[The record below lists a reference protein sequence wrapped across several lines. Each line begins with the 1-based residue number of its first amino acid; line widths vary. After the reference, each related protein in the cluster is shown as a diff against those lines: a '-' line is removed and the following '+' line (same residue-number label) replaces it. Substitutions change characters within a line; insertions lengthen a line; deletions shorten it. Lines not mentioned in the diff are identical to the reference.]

1 MCNHVKKWRVPVL
14 LLPWWMWQSAARC
27 FPNGILFIAKTLIQ
41 WPFFISLQIFQP
53 SLFCS
58 SVCVFPSF
66 ALPLHTFFHFLLLS
80 AHPVNSIFFRFS
92 VFDIENICCAQC
104 SLLTLL
110 SFDTHRYREWMRQT
124 TTTTK
129 LYIYNIHAGKQFIA
143 RQKSMCNNC
152 EIPILSILYT
162 AHWMLERYWDRV
174 LRLKWTIVY
183 VWSRGDQRKKVP
195 NFCQNRNGLA
205 TAVATTLVPAAAA
218 PVSWASGKT
227 ILPVY
232 SWFVSHFCCC
242 TPMPA
247 IESWSSHRNTWYQ
260 NVYYIAF
267 VW

>member
-1 MCNHVKKWRVPVL
+1 MTRTGTFVTMVNVTISGTL
-14 LLPWWMWQSAARC
+14 LSKRNIIHCQNFDTVAIFYQLANIPAVGLSLSFIRSATAY
-27 FPNGILFIAKTLIQ
+27 
-41 WPFFISLQIFQP
+41 S
-53 SLFCS
+53 
-58 SVCVFPSF
+58 
-66 ALPLHTFFHFLLLS
+66 FFHFLLLS

-124 TTTTK
+124 TTTTTAK

-183 VWSRGDQRKKVP
+183 VWSRGDQRKKSAEFLP
-195 NFCQNRNGLA
+195 KSKWTCNSSSNNTC
-205 TAVATTLVPAAAA
+205 TSSSCTSI
-218 PVSWASGKT
+218 VS
-227 ILPVY
+227 
-232 SWFVSHFCCC
+232 
-242 TPMPA
+242 
-247 IESWSSHRNTWYQ
+247 
-260 NVYYIAF
+260 
-267 VW
+267 